1 MPESEFLMFVGI
13 GGFFVILGVVA
24 LIWDRRE
31 EKSYYNG
38 LTERTD
44 VREYLEHW
52 PERPRV
58 GAGKIGGW
66 ISLAVGLV
74 LAAVGGA
81 WWFWG

>member
-1 MPESEFLMFVGI
+1 MPLSDHFIMMGA
-13 GGFFVILGVVA
+13 GGLFVILGII
-24 LIWDRRE
+24 LICWGKGE
-31 EKSYYNG
+31 EKGYYNS
-38 LTERTD
+38 LATRSD

-66 ISLAVGLV
+66 VSLAVGLV